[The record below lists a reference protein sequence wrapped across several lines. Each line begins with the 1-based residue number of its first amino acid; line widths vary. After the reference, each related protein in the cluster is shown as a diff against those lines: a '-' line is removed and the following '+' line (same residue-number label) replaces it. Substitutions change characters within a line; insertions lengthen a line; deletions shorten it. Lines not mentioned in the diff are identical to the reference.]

1 MTERWTRE
9 QGNKFLT
16 DFIDQLR
23 RTYPPQRIEN
33 IAPPINLEELRA
45 TNPGPL
51 YDGFLED
58 VRRMR
63 RGLEPLGPRE

>member
-9 QGNKFLT
+9 EGNKFLT

-63 RGLEPLGPRE
+63 RGLAPLGPRE

>member
-1 MTERWTRE
+1 MIQRWTRE
-9 QGNKFLT
+9 EGDKYLT
-16 DFIDQLR
+16 EFMAWLR
-23 RTYPPQRIEN
+23 RTYPPQHTEN
-33 IAPPINLEELRA
+33 VAPPINLEELRA

-58 VRRMR
+58 VKRMR